1 MIKEYRVP
9 LPLTVE
15 EYSVAQQYLN
25 SKAGKGK
32 IDEKVEILANE
43 PYSNETG
50 KGQYVHKK
58 IYFTNQMPYWLSLI
72 LPYSFHCLEEKSWI
86 SFPYSKSV
94 FTCPFFGDRFLIVS
108 ETLLVDN
115 EINVPNIFRLDEA
128 KTLQRIVEYIDIANE
143 PDDPL
148 VYKAETDPKVF
159 QSKKTQRGPLL
170 ENWMQTHKPM
180 MCIYKLA
187 TCEFK
192 YWGFQTKGEEYL
204 QKVAVRDGLVSTCKR
219 LYTSIDEWY
228 GVSLE
233 EIKKSGESKNV
244 EINVEK

>member
-1 MIKEYRVP
+1 
-9 LPLTVE
+9 
-15 EYSVAQQYLN
+15 
-25 SKAGKGK
+25 
-32 IDEKVEILANE
+32 
-43 PYSNETG
+43 
-50 KGQYVHKK
+50 
-58 IYFTNQMPYWLSLI
+58 
-72 LPYSFHCLEEKSWI
+72 
-86 SFPYSKSV
+86 
-94 FTCPFFGDRFLIVS
+94 
-108 ETLLVDN
+108 
-115 EINVPNIFRLDEA
+115 
-128 KTLQRIVEYIDIANE
+128 
-143 PDDPL
+143 
-148 VYKAETDPKVF
+148 
-159 QSKKTQRGPLL
+159 
-170 ENWMQTHKPM
+170 M